1 MLAAGKGALHAKMD
15 IKHTYQNIPVTLED
29 RHLLSFQWNGCAYI
43 ETVLPFSLR
52 SAPFLVTKIADG
64 IMRQNG
70 VTEWRTL
77 IQYIDDFL
85 TIGTPGGASTLS

>member
-1 MLAAGKGALHAKMD
+1 
-15 IKHTYQNIPVTLED
+15 
-29 RHLLSFQWNGCAYI
+29 
-43 ETVLPFSLR
+43 
-52 SAPFLVTKIADG
+52 
-64 IMRQNG
+64 MRQNG